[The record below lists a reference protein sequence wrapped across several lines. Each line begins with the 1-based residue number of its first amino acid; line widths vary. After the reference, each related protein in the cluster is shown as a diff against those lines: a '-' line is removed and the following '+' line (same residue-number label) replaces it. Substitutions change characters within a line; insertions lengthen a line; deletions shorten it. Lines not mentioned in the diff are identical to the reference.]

1 MCRRSVHPTP
11 PCPTL
16 PPLGTC
22 SPLLACC
29 AQIMRVIADALP
41 NVDDRDVQSKA
52 ALLVQR
58 IQSQLTPAMRSQV
71 EAVLG
76 EQQRH
81 VLGVVAST
89 LRGV

>member
-1 MCRRSVHPTP
+1 
-11 PCPTL
+11 
-16 PPLGTC
+16 
-22 SPLLACC
+22 
-29 AQIMRVIADALP
+29 MRVIADALP